1 MVKKKKEKVLAVTP
15 FFLPHAFFPALF
27 KSLAWAYGGITTVA
41 VLYTPQLKSL
51 I

>member
-1 MVKKKKEKVLAVTP
+1 MVKKEKVLAVTP

-27 KSLAWAYGGITTVA
+27 KSLAWAYGGIITVA
-41 VLYTPQLKSL
+41 SVLYTPQLKSL